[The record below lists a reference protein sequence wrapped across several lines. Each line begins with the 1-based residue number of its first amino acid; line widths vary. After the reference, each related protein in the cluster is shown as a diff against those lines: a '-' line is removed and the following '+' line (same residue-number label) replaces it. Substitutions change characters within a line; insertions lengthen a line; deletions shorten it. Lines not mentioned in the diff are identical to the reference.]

1 MKPATAHRGRVDA
14 NREATALE
22 NRERLR
28 ELVLAA
34 HTATVDCVAVL
45 RQPTAA
51 LDLRAL
57 SAALDTAVTAASRA
71 RNRAVL
77 DARTELEERDP

>member
-1 MKPATAHRGRVDA
+1 MKPATAHRGRVEASRD
-14 NREATALE
+14 ATALE
-22 NRERLR
+22 NRARLR
-28 ELVLAA
+28 ALVLAA
-34 HTATVDCVAVL
+34 HAATADCVAVL

-57 SAALDTAVTAASRA
+57 SAALDTVVTAASRA

-77 DARTELEERDP
+77 DDRAEREADR